1 MRITFIRPNLGDFRG
16 TDAMEPMVFA
26 LLASRTPPEV
36 ALEFYD
42 ERLAPV
48 PLKRDTDLLAMTVE
62 TYTARRAYQIAA
74 HYRRRGVP
82 VVMGGWTSTLSTAS
96 GPIAAF
102 SAASATPPS
111 RSCNTGAAAG
121 FPATFARSTPSTGA
135 G

>member
-48 PLKRDTDLLAMTVE
+48 PLERDADLLAMTVE

-82 VVMGGWTSTLSTAS
+82 VVMGGYHPTLLRTR
-96 GPIAAF
+96 
-102 SAASATPPS
+102 PPDS
-111 RSCNTGAAAG
+111 PTRS
-121 FPATFARSTPSTGA
+121 
-135 G
+135 